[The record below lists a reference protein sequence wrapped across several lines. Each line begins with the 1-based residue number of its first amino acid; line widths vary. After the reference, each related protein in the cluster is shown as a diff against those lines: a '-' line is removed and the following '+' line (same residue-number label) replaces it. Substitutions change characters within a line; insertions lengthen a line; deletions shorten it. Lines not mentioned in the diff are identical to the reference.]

1 MLLLT
6 WPYPAENCP
15 LPSLERLQRGDLS
28 LWTAVRRRIKTDQ
41 IHGNLMNDSI
51 TPLVLLIN
59 VVILLQNLFFGK
71 IVDLS

>member
-15 LPSLERLQRGDLS
+15 LPSLEQLQRGDLS

-41 IHGNLMNDSI
+41 IRGNLMNDSI
-51 TPLVLLIN
+51 TLVVLLIN
-59 VVILLQNLFFGK
+59 VIILLQNIFLVK
-71 IVDLS
+71 L